1 MHRKKEEHR
10 NANRYISR
18 SCEDCKQCMSIR
30 KTDGDPIR
38 PEVYKELQEKTKDR
52 VLSQSIFFEI
62 DSREWLSL
70 THWEIDFPG
79 LPTNWSITRWV
90 ALENK
95 QIPSSTPTLIPAQ
108 TLTNELKELQ
118 QQPKMNVGLKYQL
131 NCTYY
136 YNGLHFPR

>member
-10 NANRYISR
+10 NANGYSSR

-62 DSREWLSL
+62 DSREWPSL
-70 THWEIDFPG
+70 THSLRKRFSW
-79 LPTNWSITRWV
+79 
-90 ALENK
+90 
-95 QIPSSTPTLIPAQ
+95 PA
-108 TLTNELKELQ
+108 N
-118 QQPKMNVGLKYQL
+118 
-131 NCTYY
+131 
-136 YNGLHFPR
+136 